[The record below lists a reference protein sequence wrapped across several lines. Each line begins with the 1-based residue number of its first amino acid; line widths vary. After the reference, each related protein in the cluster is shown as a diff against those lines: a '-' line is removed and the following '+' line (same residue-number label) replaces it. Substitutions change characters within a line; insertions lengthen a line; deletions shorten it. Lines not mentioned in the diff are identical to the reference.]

1 MDHHRTS
8 SGARPNLPNLDVVP
22 DFIAANLSSCVRF
35 VSPERSP
42 PWPPARPLLKPT
54 GGGGGSNLKKP
65 RILTLRGQRRL
76 PRVLSR
82 AVELRSRARKF
93 PVTKTTPRNLKW
105 PNATRET

>member
-54 GGGGGSNLKKP
+54 GGGGGSNLKTP
-65 RILTLRGQRRL
+65 RILNWRGHRRL
-76 PRVLSR
+76 PLVWLGVSK
-82 AVELRSRARKF
+82 LRPRPRNF
-93 PVTKTTPRNLKW
+93 PLTKTTLRI
-105 PNATRET
+105 

>member
-54 GGGGGSNLKKP
+54 GGRRGSNLKTP
-65 RILTLRGQRRL
+65 RIDRKSTRLNSSHGYISYAVFCLEKKKKYIIALT
-76 PRVLSR
+76 RVQ
-82 AVELRSRARKF
+82 
-93 PVTKTTPRNLKW
+93 
-105 PNATRET
+105 